1 MAVLL
6 AAVKN
11 PILDLAIIVWNT
23 VAVLVVVAAVETAIT
38 TEVETGTATTVEDL
52 EVVPEITI
60 GPDPQEPEI
69 MGAIIAPEVV
79 IALMW
84 TGSIIKN

>member
-23 VAVLVVVAAVETAIT
+23 VAVLVVAAVETEIT
-38 TEVETGTATTVEDL
+38 TEVETATATTVEVL

-60 GPDPQEPEI
+60 GLDPQEPET